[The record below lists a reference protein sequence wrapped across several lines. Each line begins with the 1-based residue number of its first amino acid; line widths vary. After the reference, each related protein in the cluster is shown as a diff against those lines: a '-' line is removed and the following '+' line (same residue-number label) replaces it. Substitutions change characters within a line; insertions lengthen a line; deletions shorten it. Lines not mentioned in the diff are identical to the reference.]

1 MEYPHIVQ
9 AGHAPEV
16 TKVQTVLVYHGGDG
30 RIVHKHE
37 VVTLAGGT
45 ASSDERVAADALEHA
60 RRRGHAAEA
69 LAVHHVDGGTLKR
82 NVGYRIDPATRRL
95 VEQPR

>member
-9 AGHAPEV
+9 AGDAPEV
-16 TKVQTVLVYHGGDG
+16 THVQTVLVYRADDG

-37 VVTLAGGT
+37 VVTLAGAA

-60 RRRGHAAEA
+60 RRRGHAADG
-69 LAVHHVDGGTLKR
+69 LAAHHVDGGTLKR

-95 VEQPR
+95 IEKPR